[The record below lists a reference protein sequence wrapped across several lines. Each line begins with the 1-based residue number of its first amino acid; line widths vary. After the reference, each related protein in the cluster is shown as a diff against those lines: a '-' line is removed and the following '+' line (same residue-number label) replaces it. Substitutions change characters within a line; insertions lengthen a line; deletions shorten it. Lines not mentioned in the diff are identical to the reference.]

1 VQEHLPKAQI
11 VFDHFHV
18 IKLFNDKLSQLRRDL
33 HRGAVEKMHKD
44 VLKGT
49 RWLLLKNP
57 ENLDPR
63 KNERQR
69 LDEALKINQ
78 PLATAYYMKED
89 LRRFWSHPDK
99 AAAEKFLTDWLF
111 RAWASGIPM
120 LKKMAN
126 TLAAKRSGLLAYYDF
141 KISSGKLEGFNNK
154 IKTMQRQAYG
164 FRDQEFF
171 TLKIFALHEVKY
183 ALIG

>member
-1 VQEHLPKAQI
+1 
-11 VFDHFHV
+11 
-18 IKLFNDKLSQLRRDL
+18 
-33 HRGAVEKMHKD
+33 
-44 VLKGT
+44 
-49 RWLLLKNP
+49 
-57 ENLDPR
+57 
-63 KNERQR
+63 
-69 LDEALKINQ
+69 
-78 PLATAYYMKED
+78 
-89 LRRFWSHPDK
+89 
-99 AAAEKFLTDWLF
+99 
-111 RAWASGIPM
+111 M